1 MPPTYLNSAKTE
13 DSKDVNFYGQK
24 GIFRELKNSLCGG
37 HECIVYVNP
46 VTSYR
51 LIVSVLNMRFS
62 FRDTDQSTSNASSI
76 YHILSID
83 GTRIVSEDSSRNVR
97 VQAVSQCHTNE

>member
-1 MPPTYLNSAKTE
+1 MICLVYILYIVYFWGS
-13 DSKDVNFYGQK
+13 
-24 GIFRELKNSLCGG
+24 ELKNR
-37 HECIVYVNP
+37 VYAEVMNVSFVNP

-97 VQAVSQCHTNE
+97 VQAVSQCHTDE